1 MERELTNTEIDIE
14 TIAAEL
20 FTSRSRLFYKVKKIA
35 GMPPKRYFMEFRLT
49 RAEELLREGKYS
61 VTEISEMTGFIN
73 TSHFSTKFKKRYGT
87 PPSKYH
93 R

>member
-20 FTSRSRLFYKVKKIA
+20 FTSRSRLFYKVKKIT
-35 GMPPKRYFMEFRLT
+35 GMPPQRYFMEFRLT